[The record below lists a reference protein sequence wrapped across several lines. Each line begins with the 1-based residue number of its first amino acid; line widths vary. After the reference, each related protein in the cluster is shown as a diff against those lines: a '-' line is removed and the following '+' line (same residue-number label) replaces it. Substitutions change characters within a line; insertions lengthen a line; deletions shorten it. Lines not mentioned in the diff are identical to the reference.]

1 MITFLL
7 FILFV
12 GVLFYALIC
21 EMEFHHNKEWMAFSK
36 GEFGYEQNKYVA
48 YEKCFKTIH
57 SCKTIDQF
65 FACYPLVNSFYSL
78 YNDKFL
84 YDNLYREIEIW
95 KDKNRLI

>member
-12 GVLFYALIC
+12 GVLFFALISD
-21 EMEFHHNKEWMAFSK
+21 MNMQHNKEWMTFSK

-48 YEKCFKTIH
+48 YEKCFKVIH

>member
-1 MITFLL
+1 MTTFLL

-12 GVLFYALIC
+12 GVLLFALIYD
-21 EMEFHHNKEWMAFSK
+21 MNIQHNKEWMAFSK

-57 SCKTIDQF
+57 SCKTIDQY

-78 YNDKFL
+78 YHDTFL
-84 YDNLYREIEIW
+84 YDDLYREIDIQ
-95 KDKNRLI
+95 KNKNRLI